1 MLSEKEF
8 FKKQKIYQ
16 TNRLKLRQFKVDD
29 VDSMYTYTSNPNV
42 AKYCSWPVYQTIE
55 EAQKYIQFI
64 LTCYEK
70 QVLAPWAI
78 EIVETGEMIGAI
90 DFVSWSDMHENVE
103 VGYVIAEEHWGKGYV
118 TEAFSKLIQIAF
130 EEINVHRLTA
140 KCCSVN
146 QASASVMKKNGL
158 FFEGKTRESFYKDQ
172 QFYDMDHYGM
182 VRNDYFARI

>member
-1 MLSEKEF
+1 
-8 FKKQKIYQ
+8 
-16 TNRLKLRQFKVDD
+16 
-29 VDSMYTYTSNPNV
+29 
-42 AKYCSWPVYQTIE
+42 
-55 EAQKYIQFI
+55 
-64 LTCYEK
+64 
-70 QVLAPWAI
+70 
-78 EIVETGEMIGAI
+78 MIGAI

-146 QASASVMKKNGL
+146 QASAAVMKKNGL

>member
-16 TNRLKLRQFKVDD
+16 TSRLKLRQFKVDD
-29 VDSMYTYTSNPNV
+29 ADSMYTYTSNPNV

-118 TEAFSKLIQIAF
+118 TEAFAVRTIYSPSREF
-130 EEINVHRLTA
+130 SFTNE
-140 KCCSVN
+140 C
-146 QASASVMKKNGL
+146 KNML
-158 FFEGKTRESFYKDQ
+158 YFLELAQ
-172 QFYDMDHYGM
+172 QLALWGGSIIFQS
-182 VRNDYFARI
+182 

>member
-16 TNRLKLRQFKVDD
+16 TSRLKLRQFKVDD
-29 VDSMYTYTSNPNV
+29 ADSIYTYTSNPNV

-55 EAQKYIQFI
+55 EAQKYIQFT

-146 QASASVMKKNGL
+146 QASAAVMKKNGL